1 MTNVKKWAVVSGQWA
16 GVAPLNFSGFSVSA
30 SGFAISAF
38 YFPNFCFGSFAFPT
52 KLPPL
57 AVSQIIL
64 QKVPATV
71 PLATAIRCARAYVV
85 VSRHMP

>member
-30 SGFAISAF
+30 SGFVISAF
-38 YFPNFCFGSFAFPT
+38 CFPA

-57 AVSQIIL
+57 AVSQFLL

-71 PLATAIRCARAYVV
+71 P
-85 VSRHMP
+85 